1 MKLAISGKGG
11 VGKTMLS
18 ALLTREFAKQGYSVL
33 AIDADPDTNLA
44 SALGFPQPEEIIP
57 ISEMK
62 DLIEERTG
70 AKLGQPGSF
79 FKLNP
84 KVDDIPEKYAR
95 KMDGIRLMV
104 MGRVKPGGSGC
115 YCGENTLLQALMA
128 HLLVARNEVVILD
141 MAAGIEH
148 LGRATAKAVDKF
160 IIVVEPGRKSVETA
174 LRIKQLARDIGVTN
188 IAAVGNKVRNAVDHD
203 FLIANLPGFDFLGFV
218 PYDPA
223 IIDAEVL
230 NGKPLEASQP
240 VLEEVNRIYTNI
252 MSVDTE
258 NAGAGNMRRN

>member
-11 VGKTMLS
+11 VGKTLLS
-18 ALLTREFAKQGYSVL
+18 ALLAREFAANGYSVL

-44 SALGFPQPEEIIP
+44 SALGFPNAAGITP

-70 AKLGQPGSF
+70 VPPGQPGSL

-84 KVDDIPEKYAR
+84 RVDDIPEKYAQ
-95 KMDGIRLMV
+95 KLDGIRIMV
-104 MGRVKPGGSGC
+104 MGRVKKGGSGC
-115 YCGENTLLQALMA
+115 YCSENTLLQALMA

-148 LGRATAKAVDKF
+148 LGRATARAVDKF

-174 LRIKQLARDIGVTN
+174 QRIKNLAQDIGVTSVV
-188 IAAVGNKVRNAVDHD
+188 AVGNKIRNSADRD
-203 FLIANLPGFDFLGFV
+203 FITSSLPDFTFLGFI
-218 PYDPA
+218 PYDRA
-223 IIDAEVL
+223 VVDAEVSNTSSL
-230 NGKPLEASQP
+230 NASATINA
-240 VLEEVNRIYTNI
+240 EVKNIYQKLLT
-252 MSVDTE
+252 SKF
-258 NAGAGNMRRN
+258 

>member
-18 ALLTREFAKQGYSVL
+18 ALLTRKFAQERYSVL

-44 SALGFPQPEEIIP
+44 SALGFPNPESIVP

-70 AKLGQPGSF
+70 AKSGQPGTF

-84 KVDDIPEKYAR
+84 KVADIPEKYAQ
-95 KMDGIRLMV
+95 KLDGIRLMV

-148 LGRATAKAVDKF
+148 LGRATARAVDKF

-174 LRIKQLARDIGVTN
+174 LRIRQLARDIGVTS
-188 IAAVGNKVRNAVDHD
+188 IAAVGNKVRSEVDRA
-203 FLIANLPGFDFLGFV
+203 FLRQNLPDFEFLGFI

-223 IIDAEVL
+223 ITDAEVS
-230 NGKPLEASQP
+230 NGQPLEASQSILSEVDKIYLSLSQSAKP
-240 VLEEVNRIYTNI
+240 VGV
-252 MSVDTE
+252 SGQV
-258 NAGAGNMRRN
+258 GS